1 MIIISSCDS
10 MKEPNERNKL
20 EAKEYK
26 YEVKTT
32 EKVIAEELASKDPVF
47 MANLIYS
54 LKEDRDRTNGLLAT
68 LLRKIES
75 LEKKIEN
82 IENKTLPHKEERI
95 LGDVDSE
102 LIEFVKKNRK
112 VNAKDVQK
120 QFKYKG
126 RNAASSRLHKLYTE
140 GLLDKKQ
147 AGRNVYYL
155 MK

>member
-1 MIIISSCDS
+1 

-20 EAKEYK
+20 GAKEYK

-32 EKVIAEELASKDPVF
+32 EKVIADELASKDPVF

-75 LEKKIEN
+75 LEKKIE
-82 IENKTLPHKEERI
+82 IMENKTLAQNEKI

-102 LIEFVKKNRK
+102 LIEFVRKKGK
-112 VNAKDVQK
+112 VNAREVQK

-126 RNAASSRLHKLYTE
+126 SNAASSRLHKLYTE

>member
-1 MIIISSCDS
+1 

-20 EAKEYK
+20 DAKEYK

-32 EKVIAEELASKDPVF
+32 EKIIAEELASKDPVF

-54 LKEDRDRTNGLLAT
+54 LKEERDRTNGLLAT

-75 LEKKIEN
+75 LEKKIES
-82 IENKTLPHKEERI
+82 IENKTLPTQEEKI
-95 LGDVDSE
+95 LGNVDNE
-102 LIEFVKKNRK
+102 LLEFVKSRGK
-112 VNAKDVQK
+112 VNAKEVQK
-120 QFKYKG
+120 RFNYKG
-126 RNAASSRLHKLYTE
+126 SNGASSRLHKLFSE

-155 MK
+155 IK

>member
-1 MIIISSCDS
+1 

-20 EAKEYK
+20 DAKEYK
-26 YEVKTT
+26 YKVKNV
-32 EKVIAEELASKDPVF
+32 EEVIAGELVSKDPVF

-54 LKEDRDRTNGLLAT
+54 LKEDRERTNGLLAT
-68 LLRKIES
+68 LLRKVET
-75 LEKKIEN
+75 LEKKIEQM
-82 IENKTLPHKEERI
+82 ENKTLTQEEKI

-102 LIEFVKKNRK
+102 LIKFVRKKGR
-112 VNAKDVQK
+112 VSAKDVQK

-126 RNAASSRLHKLYTE
+126 TNAASSRLHKLYNE
-140 GLLDKKQ
+140 GLLEKKQ

>member
-1 MIIISSCDS
+1 
-10 MKEPNERNKL
+10 MKEPNKRNKL
-20 EAKEYK
+20 DAKEYK
-26 YEVKTT
+26 YEVKST
-32 EKVIAEELASKDPVF
+32 EKVLAEELASKDPVF

-54 LKEDRDRTNGLLAT
+54 LKEERDRTNGLLAT

-75 LEKKIEN
+75 LEKKIEKMEKHT
-82 IENKTLPHKEERI
+82 IKKEERI
-95 LGDVDSE
+95 LGNVDSE
-102 LIEFVKKNRK
+102 LIEFVKKKGK

-120 QFKYKG
+120 KFKYKG

-140 GLLDKKQ
+140 GLLEKKQ

>member
-20 EAKEYK
+20 DAKEYK
-26 YEVKTT
+26 FEVKTT
-32 EKVIAEELASKDPVF
+32 ENIIAEELASKDPVF

-54 LKEDRDRTNGLLAT
+54 LKEERNRTNGLLAT

-75 LEKKIEN
+75 LEKKIEK
-82 IENKTLPHKEERI
+82 IENKSLPQKEKKI
-95 LGDVDSE
+95 LGEVDNE
-102 LIEFVKKNRK
+102 LIKFVKKKKK

-120 QFKYKG
+120 EFKYKG
-126 RNAASSRLHKLYTE
+126 RNAASSRLHKLYTK
-140 GLLDKKQ
+140 GLLEKQQ

>member
-1 MIIISSCDS
+1 
-10 MKEPNERNKL
+10 MKEPNKRNKL
-20 EAKEYK
+20 DTKEYK

-54 LKEDRDRTNGLLAT
+54 LKEERDRTNGLLAT
-68 LLRKIES
+68 LLRKIEL
-75 LEKKIEN
+75 LEKKIEKMD
-82 IENKTLPHKEERI
+82 KTLPQKEERI
-95 LGDVDSE
+95 LGNVDSE
-102 LIEFVKKNRK
+102 LIEFVKKKGK

-120 QFKYKG
+120 KFKYKG

-140 GLLDKKQ
+140 GLLDKQQ

-155 MK
+155 IK